1 MSIYADR
8 GARVRSPG
16 KTTSTSMARFHHYK
30 IFLTCVGTLAWLR
43 GIEHLL
49 GSAFNMA
56 FVGSAVDCLS
66 T

>member
-1 MSIYADR
+1 MR
-8 GARVRSPG
+8 RPG
-16 KTTSTSMARFHHYK
+16 ETTSTSMARLL
-30 IFLTCVGTLAWLR
+30 LTGFFFFNTFVGILAWSR

-56 FVGSAVDCLS
+56 FVGPAVDCLS